1 MATTPMILQRIGS
14 RERRLIGLVLVV
26 SLVMATIFGT
36 VYMGTIIAEVEESLE
51 EGELALEEI
60 RISAKEYLD
69 SMRKKR
75 GLELAIQEN
84 KTGIQTAIDA
94 IAKKVEVTLLAGSD
108 GEQASFNK
116 VLRYE
121 AKTTERA
128 ILLGEK
134 KKTSRDKSS
143 DYFELSQPT
152 EYSFVKFIDL
162 MTFLEQIESP
172 DHLMYVSKLEVTRK
186 YMDPEFVQGQLT
198 ISTFIY
204 KPQKVDEEEEE

>member
-1 MATTPMILQRIGS
+1 MATAPMILQRIGS
-14 RERRLIGLVLVV
+14 RERRFIGLVLVV
-26 SLVMATIFGT
+26 ALVAATVAGT
-36 VYMGTIIAEVEESLE
+36 IYMGTIIAEVEQTLE
-51 EGELALEEI
+51 EGEFALEEI
-60 RISAKEYLD
+60 RVSAEEYLD

-75 GLELAIQEN
+75 ALETAIQDN

-94 IAKKVEVTLLAGSD
+94 IAKKVEVTRLGGVD
-108 GEQASFNK
+108 GEQSSFDK

-121 AKTTERA
+121 AKTTERP

-134 KKTSRDKSS
+134 KKKSRDKSS

-172 DHLMYVSKLEVTRK
+172 DHLMYISKLEVTRK

-198 ISTFIY
+198 VSTFIY
-204 KPQKVDEEEEE
+204 KPQKEEEEEE

>member
-1 MATTPMILQRIGS
+1 MILQRIGS
-14 RERRLIGLVLVV
+14 RERRFIGLILVV
-26 SLVMATIFGT
+26 ALVAGT
-36 VYMGTIIAEVEESLE
+36 VAGTIYMGTIIAEVEETLE

-60 RISAKEYLD
+60 RISAEEYLD

-75 GLELAIQEN
+75 ALETAIQDN

-94 IAKKVEVTLLAGSD
+94 IAKKVEVTRLGGAD
-108 GEQASFNK
+108 GEQSSFDK

-121 AKTTERA
+121 AKTTERP

-134 KKTSRDKSS
+134 KKKSRDKSS

-172 DHLMYVSKLEVTRK
+172 DHLMYISKLEVTRK

-198 ISTFIY
+198 VSTFIY
-204 KPQKVDEEEEE
+204 KPQKEEEEEE

>member
-14 RERRLIGLVLVV
+14 RERRLIGLVLVIA
-26 SLVMATIFGT
+26 LVAGTIAGT
-36 VYMGTIIAEVEESLE
+36 VYMGTIIAEVEESLD
-51 EGELALEEI
+51 EGEFALEEI
-60 RISAKEYLD
+60 RISAQEYLD
-69 SMRKKR
+69 SMRRKR
-75 GLELAIQEN
+75 GLEAAIQEN

-94 IAKKVEVTLLAGSD
+94 IAKKVEVTRLGGSD
-108 GEQASFNK
+108 GEHASFDK

-134 KKTSRDKSS
+134 KKRSRDKTS

-152 EYSFVKFIDL
+152 EYSFVKFVDL

-204 KPQKVDEEEEE
+204 KPQEEEEEE

>member
-14 RERRLIGLVLVV
+14 RERRFIGLILVV
-26 SLVMATIFGT
+26 ALVAGT
-36 VYMGTIIAEVEESLE
+36 VAGTIYMGTIIAEVEETLE

-60 RISAKEYLD
+60 RISAEEYLD

-75 GLELAIQEN
+75 ALETAIQDN

-94 IAKKVEVTLLAGSD
+94 IAKKVEVTRLGGAD
-108 GEQASFNK
+108 GEQSSFDK

-121 AKTTERA
+121 AKTTERP

-134 KKTSRDKSS
+134 KKKSRDKSS

-172 DHLMYVSKLEVTRK
+172 DHLMYISKLEVTRK

-198 ISTFIY
+198 VSTFIY
-204 KPQKVDEEEEE
+204 KPQKEEEEEE